1 MQHADSFVA
10 DGTLSSPSPDPHQ
23 MTSASGGADTHT
35 DRNPSRTPTEP
46 RLGLS
51 ATDIAEGG
59 LLADVGIVLDLAS
72 IYLPIVGA
80 ILTPTVPT
88 PFAILTL
95 RRGVKVGM
103 VASAVAMLLVTMLAG
118 PHFGWR
124 MGLEAAVGALM
135 GWAMRRRWRSISVI
149 SAGSF
154 IVATATFAAVLFV
167 LVATGLPVHDVVQ
180 ELRNGLR
187 VLDGLM
193 TFAAGVLSLR
203 GQWFALRPGF
213 TAFADVAIQYWPV
226 LLYLYVSAFA
236 VPTVILYYAIANSA
250 ARVLGENARPFP
262 PRWIARLLVWS
273 FRVAYWSARS
283 LSTLLQ
289 APFRPLRWLG
299 RKLLRGRA
307 HAPRD

>member
-1 MQHADSFVA
+1 MLTRA
-10 DGTLSSPSPDPHQ
+10 DG
-23 MTSASGGADTHT
+23 AADTHA
-35 DRNPSRTPTEP
+35 DRRHSRSPGEP
-46 RLGLS
+46 RKGLS
-51 ATDIAEGG
+51 ALDIAEGG

-80 ILTPTVPT
+80 VLTPTVPT

-124 MGLEAAVGALM
+124 MGLEAMVGILM
-135 GWAMRRRWRSISVI
+135 GWAMRRRWRSLAVI

-154 IVATATFAAVLFV
+154 IVATATFAAALLV

-187 VLDGLM
+187 LLDGLIAFV
-193 TFAAGVLSLR
+193 TGFVGLQS
-203 GQWFALRPGF
+203 QWLAVRPGF
-213 TAFADVAIQYWPV
+213 TAFADVAIRYWPV
-226 LLYLYVSAFA
+226 LLYLYISAFA

-250 ARVLGENARPFP
+250 ARVLGEDARPFP
-262 PRWIARLLVWS
+262 PRWVARFVIWS
-273 FRVAYWSARS
+273 FRVAYWSVRF
-283 LSTLLQ
+283 LSILLLS
-289 APFRPLRWLG
+289 PFRLVGRLG
-299 RKLLRGRA
+299 RAIRAGRSR
-307 HAPRD
+307 APRE